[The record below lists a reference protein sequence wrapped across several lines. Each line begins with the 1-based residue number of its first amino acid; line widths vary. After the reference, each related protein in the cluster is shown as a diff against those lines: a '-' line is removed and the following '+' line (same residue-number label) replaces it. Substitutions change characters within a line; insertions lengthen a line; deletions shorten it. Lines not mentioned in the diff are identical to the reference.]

1 MSTSYPHHSTAPS
14 SGTQLEPALRD
25 ALRHR
30 SADVVGRLTVL
41 TDMWV
46 AGEAPEARDL
56 RAVAAEIAA
65 IRALVLP
72 VLAEG
77 GGPLAS

>member
-1 MSTSYPHHSTAPS
+1 MSPS
-14 SGTQLEPALRD
+14 SDQHLTAAPQLEPALRE

-65 IRALVLP
+65 LRALVAP
-72 VLAEG
+72 VLPGDHA
-77 GGPLAS
+77 A